1 MVSWIRFRWKILL
14 LLLVLIGGIGYW
26 QYSSRQAAQK
36 KKLTFEHPQVRT
48 IKQELE
54 VSGKVDAKEKA
65 VLKFLAGGKLTYIGA
80 KEGDTVKKW
89 QTLASIDVRDLQKT
103 LAKNLN
109 LYAIQRST
117 VDQNLDSRKNI
128 HGNYS
133 TDQLNKQDQFTLEN
147 TVTTVEIQDLA
158 IKNSSLYSPL
168 AGVLIS
174 APTQV
179 AGTVVTASDA
189 FTVINPN
196 SMVFIANVDETDI
209 SKVKEGM
216 MATIKLD
223 AYAKTEIP
231 AKVGK
236 ISYQSSEASTGTVF
250 EVEFVLPSSIT
261 DVTYRLG
268 MNGSVRIL
276 LDQKDNVL
284 SVPNRAIIER
294 EGKTYVEVQDG
305 SKTKTQEVSVG
316 LENDEDIE
324 ILNGVTAS
332 DSVLVR

>member
-1 MVSWIRFRWKILL
+1 MVSWIRLRWKILL
-14 LLLVLIGGIGYW
+14 LLLVVIGSVGYW
-26 QYSSRQAAQK
+26 QYSSKQSAQK
-36 KKLTFEHPQVRT
+36 KKLIFEHPQIRT

-65 VLKFLAGGKLTYIGA
+65 VLKFLTGGKLTYVGA
-80 KEGDTVKKW
+80 KEGDVVKKW
-89 QTLASIDVRDLQKT
+89 QTLASIDVRDLQKN

-117 VDQNLDSRKNI
+117 IDQNLESRKNI
-128 HGNYS
+128 HGNFA

-147 TVTTVEIQDLA
+147 TVSTVEIQDLA
-158 IKNSSLYSPL
+158 IKNSSLYSPM
-168 AGVLIS
+168 AGLLTS

-179 AGTVVTASDA
+179 AGAVVTSSDA

-196 SMVFIANVDETDI
+196 SMIFIASVDETDV

-216 MATIKLD
+216 VATINLD
-223 AYAKTEIP
+223 AYSKTEIP
-231 AKVGK
+231 TKVGK

-250 EVEFVLPSSIT
+250 AVEFVLPSSVA

-276 LDQKDNVL
+276 LDQKDSVL
-284 SVPNRAIIER
+284 SVPNKAIIER
-294 EGKTYVEVQDG
+294 DGKSYVEVQNG
-305 SKTKTQEVSVG
+305 SKTKTQEVSLG
-316 LENDEDIE
+316 LENDDDIE

-332 DSVLVR
+332 DLVLVR